1 MVQRGVG
8 ILALLAAIGAI
19 FGIIAGI
26 ALYIFFAFSLY
37 SLAKSRNVDMPWL
50 AWIPI
55 AQMYI
60 IGKLVKSIRISNVEI
75 PSLEIVLPVAMLAY
89 ILLNSIPVLGL
100 IISLAFLVSLILS
113 LYELYRQYT
122 PENAVVY
129 TVLSVFVI
137 PVPIL
142 FLKLSKMEPVNNQQ
156 EY

>member
-75 PSLEIVLPVAMLAY
+75 SSLEIVLPVAMLAY

>member
-8 ILALLAAIGAI
+8 LLALLAAIGAI

-75 PSLEIVLPVAMLAY
+75 PSLEIVSPVAMLAY
-89 ILLNSIPVLGL
+89 ILLNSIPVLE
-100 IISLAFLVSLILS
+100 LVI
-113 LYELYRQYT
+113 
-122 PENAVVY
+122 
-129 TVLSVFVI
+129 
-137 PVPIL
+137 
-142 FLKLSKMEPVNNQQ
+142 
-156 EY
+156 

>member
-8 ILALLAAIGAI
+8 LLALLAAIGAI

-37 SLAKSRNVDMPWL
+37 SLAKSRNVYMPWL

>member
-8 ILALLAAIGAI
+8 LLALLAAIGAI